1 MSNWF
6 PACLIL
12 ALLVTSSLEVEA
24 RRRSRIDSPI
34 QPAAE
39 APLEDNLA
47 TASGNDEVV
56 ATFEKLPTVTAKA
69 QTKEKVEDENL
80 NKQGPCNADL
90 ISFELVT
97 GWDNILLVVYEFIYK
112 LWLITFRYMLSSS
125 EKMLDAT
132 PLLMLSE
139 CLDQCRLN
147 TSCNSVNY
155 ETGLCVLF
163 SSSAD
168 QLKGKA

>member
-1 MSNWF
+1 MMSNWS

-12 ALLVTSSLEVEA
+12 VLLVASSFEVEA

-69 QTKEKVEDENL
+69 QTKEKVEVENL
-80 NKQGPCNADL
+80 NKQDLCNADL
-90 ISFELVT
+90 VSFELVT
-97 GWDNILLVVYEFIYK
+97 G
-112 LWLITFRYMLSSS
+112 
-125 EKMLDAT
+125 
-132 PLLMLSE
+132 
-139 CLDQCRLN
+139 
-147 TSCNSVNY
+147 
-155 ETGLCVLF
+155 
-163 SSSAD
+163 
-168 QLKGKA
+168 